1 MTPSPLGRFSDLV
14 AALTAAALVAS
25 AILAHM
31 GVVVVADTAWLD
43 TSAGLA
49 IGVILGQRAT
59 TNGAGK
65 IAQAAHTRLDAV
77 HAPSAEVA
85 AEVLHAEANGG

>member
-1 MTPSPLGRFSDLV
+1 MQASPLGRFSDVAAAVTALALV
-14 AALTAAALVAS
+14 AA

-31 GVVVVADTAWLD
+31 GVVAVADTAWLD

-59 TNGAGK
+59 TNGAGR
-65 IAQAAHTRLDAV
+65 IAQAAHTRLDAI
-77 HAPSAEVA
+77 HAPPADVIN
-85 AEVLHAEANGG
+85 NGARDG